1 MTSEEASPLSEILFE
16 LVLNLCKAF
25 PALDPFRL
33 RRKEADEVI
42 LLINKLS
49 RQGRKKPISTESA
62 KQRKKVYA
70 DQVNWF

>member
-1 MTSEEASPLSEILFE
+1 MADESSPLSEILFE
-16 LVLNLCKAF
+16 LVINLCKAF

-33 RRKEADEVI
+33 RKKEADEVI

-49 RQGRKKPISTESA
+49 RQGRKKPSSPERM